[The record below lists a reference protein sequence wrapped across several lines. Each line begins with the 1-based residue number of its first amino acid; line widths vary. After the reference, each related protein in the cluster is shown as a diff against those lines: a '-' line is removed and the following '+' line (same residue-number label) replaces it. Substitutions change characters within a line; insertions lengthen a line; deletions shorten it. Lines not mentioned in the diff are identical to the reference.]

1 MKGTDRYFLFC
12 KQKTQTICCCY
23 VNVVSTIAD
32 CVTVKSSEMMSDLP
46 GSAVSCSRLAVI
58 QEGGES
64 AVWLVWGWAPCPGW
78 AWSRELDSWPVT
90 IAGSSI
96 VQSLPRPLGRPEPQS
111 AIHLLLILSSYIR
124 TFTSDSVQS

>member
-1 MKGTDRYFLFC
+1 
-12 KQKTQTICCCY
+12 
-23 VNVVSTIAD
+23 
-32 CVTVKSSEMMSDLP
+32 MMSDLP

-111 AIHLLLILSSYIR
+111 AIKSCYYYRAITIEPSLAILFSTQLLKHYL
-124 TFTSDSVQS
+124 

>member
-1 MKGTDRYFLFC
+1 MIT
-12 KQKTQTICCCY
+12 
-23 VNVVSTIAD
+23 
-32 CVTVKSSEMMSDLP
+32 DLP

-78 AWSRELDSWPVT
+78 AWSRELESWPVT

-111 AIHLLLILSSYIR
+111 AIKSC
-124 TFTSDSVQS
+124 

>member
-1 MKGTDRYFLFC
+1 
-12 KQKTQTICCCY
+12 
-23 VNVVSTIAD
+23 
-32 CVTVKSSEMMSDLP
+32 MMSDLP

-64 AVWLVWGWAPCPGW
+64 AVWLVWGW

-111 AIHLLLILSSYIR
+111 AINLLLILSSYIR

>member
-1 MKGTDRYFLFC
+1 
-12 KQKTQTICCCY
+12 
-23 VNVVSTIAD
+23 
-32 CVTVKSSEMMSDLP
+32 MMSDLP

-64 AVWLVWGWAPCPGW
+64 AVWLVWGW

>member
-1 MKGTDRYFLFC
+1 M
-12 KQKTQTICCCY
+12 IS
-23 VNVVSTIAD
+23 N
-32 CVTVKSSEMMSDLP
+32 LP

-64 AVWLVWGWAPCPGW
+64 AVWLPCPGW